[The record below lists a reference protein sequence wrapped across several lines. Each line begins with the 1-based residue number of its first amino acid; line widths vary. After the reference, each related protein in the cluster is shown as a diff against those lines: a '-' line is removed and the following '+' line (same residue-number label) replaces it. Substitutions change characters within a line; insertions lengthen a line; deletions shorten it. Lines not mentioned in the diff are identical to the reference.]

1 MPLDEEKA
9 ETFFR
14 EFWQKKP
21 LLMRDAIPNFKCPLD
36 TNELAGLACEDEFSS
51 RLMRKGE
58 RRTKNGRWK
67 LDRFRRKC
75 CRRYRTTNL
84 GA

>member
-21 LLMRDAIPNFKCPLD
+21 VLMRDAIPNFKCPLD

-51 RLMRKGE
+51 RLMRVREEDK
-58 RRTKNGRWK
+58 
-67 LDRFRRKC
+67 
-75 CRRYRTTNL
+75 
-84 GA
+84 

>member
-14 EFWQKKP
+14 EFWHKKP

-51 RLMRKGE
+51 RLSECE
-58 RRTKNGRWK
+58 RRIKNGRWK

-75 CRRYRTTNL
+75 CRRYRTTKL
-84 GA
+84 GAW